1 MEETDIN
8 KNEINKKSIM
18 RPKTSKKISTSE
30 KKGKHMSVSINTNNS
45 IFKSTNLGKNKNQN
59 NKIFSKFDFNN
70 DYLKQEEKAF
80 KIRLK
85 NLNNINLLEN
95 KDKVDKLFKWENL
108 FNNMIPVRSYISLEK
123 NKLGKEGIGNEKIT
137 VNIKDYNSPILL
149 VDLPEEQM
157 NLFFKRRNSQ
167 NHISTSSEKKYHNIR
182 PVSMYVPREDN
193 SCFYFSDAFSDY
205 YKEDFK
211 SFCEK
216 IPMLKAKLKI
226 NPNKLK
232 KEIYKTNKDLINK
245 YRILEEKKKNEN
257 EGFNEQ
263 DLIIAGKRNN
273 PMPLIK
279 SVYFQKYKST
289 FDFDMNKDD
298 LIDNK
303 NKGRNSLDMKIS
315 NKGNN
320 LGKSLF
326 LSYYDIND
334 PSLSLFKE
342 NTNLNFKNLKNNIF
356 QNYYSNGRNLEIF
369 KSSALSSKKSQDSKK
384 NTISKETPKNPFN
397 IKTQI
402 PKAKLNVLNTKSNK
416 KNNSKK
422 MRNIKYSSKMN
433 FKAVLNSD
441 NLIKEEYKP
450 SQSFPLKTSSNVGNI
465 SYDRIK
471 TLIKERHFLNMFKF
485 NYQTET
491 QSTIPTSTEKTSKS
505 DLELILDSKK
515 IKPKK
520 NWTLFDSI
528 YSKNKKN
535 LKTYFRYDKNGNLIK
550 KDKNKY
556 NVIYLNKCIKTNYD
570 KGMINMKTNF
580 DTNCFFSIN
589 TFNKGYAHLK
599 KKKNKKENKKEEK
612 DKIELFAINNKI
624 NF

>member
-95 KDKVDKLFKWENL
+95 KDKVDTLYKWENL

-123 NKLGKEGIGNEKIT
+123 NKLDKEGIGNEKIT

-182 PVSMYVPREDN
+182 PVSMYVPREEN

-232 KEIYKTNKDLINK
+232 KEIYKKNKELINK

-303 NKGRNSLDMKIS
+303 NKGRNSLDMKIG

-402 PKAKLNVLNTKSNK
+402 PKAKLSVLTTKSNK
-416 KNNSKK
+416 KNNNKK
-422 MRNIKYSSKMN
+422 MRNIKYASKMN
-433 FKAVLNSD
+433 FKAVLNND
-441 NLIKEEYKP
+441 NLFKEEYKP
-450 SQSFPLKTSSNVGNI
+450 SNSFPLKTSSNVGNI
-465 SYDRIK
+465 SYDKIK

-535 LKTYFRYDKNGNLIK
+535 LKSYFRYDKNGNLIK

>member
-95 KDKVDKLFKWENL
+95 KDKVDTLYKWENL

-303 NKGRNSLDMKIS
+303 NKGRNSLDMKIG